1 MVLPSSKVNFA
12 GHIPNREKLTLQR
25 YFMKYLVKAPFP
37 VREIGT
43 AMALLHPSH
52 QPQDIIR
59 IQGFQGQHHF
69 Q

>member
-1 MVLPSSKVNFA
+1 M
-12 GHIPNREKLTLQR
+12 QR
-25 YFMKYLVKAPFP
+25 LVKAPFP

-43 AMALLHPSH
+43 VMALLHPSH

-59 IQGFQGQHHF
+59 IQGFQGQNHF